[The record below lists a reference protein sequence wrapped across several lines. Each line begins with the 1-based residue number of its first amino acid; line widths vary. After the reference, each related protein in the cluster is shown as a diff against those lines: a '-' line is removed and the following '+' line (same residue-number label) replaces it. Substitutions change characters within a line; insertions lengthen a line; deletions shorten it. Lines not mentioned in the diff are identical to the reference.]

1 MMMHG
6 VAANNTTTTTTT
18 TTTSQNTPVGNTNNN
33 NNSTNANVQN
43 NKSSS
48 NSHKSGINMQDIAAS
63 PRGDYNRQENFG
75 IKLKD
80 TNSVMYSEQQQR
92 KLEMLE
98 SRFVPLNPQKSVSQ
112 DFSNQSLSS
121 DEPKAD
127 LHLSIDHSNTPEKN
141 NFNLINNNNSAT
153 IVNQPQQYTNNNIN
167 NNNNINPNINNNNN
181 NNNNNTISV

>member
-6 VAANNTTTTTTT
+6 VAANNSTTT
-18 TTTSQNTPVGNTNNN
+18 TTTSQHTPVGNNSSNNI
-33 NNSTNANVQN
+33 NSNTNVQN

-48 NSHKSGINMQDIAAS
+48 NSNKSGNNNMQDIAAS

-98 SRFVPLNPQKSVSQ
+98 SRFVPLNPQKVSWYFLFFLKTSLTFYDWSYSVEC
-112 DFSNQSLSS
+112 LS
-121 DEPKAD
+121 
-127 LHLSIDHSNTPEKN
+127 
-141 NFNLINNNNSAT
+141 
-153 IVNQPQQYTNNNIN
+153 
-167 NNNNINPNINNNNN
+167 
-181 NNNNNTISV
+181 